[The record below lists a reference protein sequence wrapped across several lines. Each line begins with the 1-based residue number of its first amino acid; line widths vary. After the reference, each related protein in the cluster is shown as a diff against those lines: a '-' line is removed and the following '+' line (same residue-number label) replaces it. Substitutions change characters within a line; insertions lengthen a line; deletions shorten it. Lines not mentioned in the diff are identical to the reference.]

1 MVQVGAL
8 LTSDWSS
15 LPSRLVAVVS
25 FVFVLLSTIVLVV
38 STLLEDQHQDT
49 ETSCEWGILMCSV
62 TILSIQCINF
72 VQIELS
78 TVIRLHIECLPHV

>member
-1 MVQVGAL
+1 MVERAAL
-8 LTSDWSS
+8 LTPDWSS

-49 ETSCEWGILMCSV
+49 ETSCEWGILNVFCYNIIYSM
-62 TILSIQCINF
+62 
-72 VQIELS
+72 
-78 TVIRLHIECLPHV
+78 H